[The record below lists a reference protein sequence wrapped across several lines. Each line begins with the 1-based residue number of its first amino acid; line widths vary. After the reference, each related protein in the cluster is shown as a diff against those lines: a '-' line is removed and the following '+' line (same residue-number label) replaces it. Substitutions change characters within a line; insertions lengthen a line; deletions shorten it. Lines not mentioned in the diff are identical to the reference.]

1 MHGTRQEFLG
11 DKDNGVELVA
21 WAAAVAREW
30 AWLFDRAAV
39 TSFRDPTHFFK
50 ALVAT
55 APRTGASASA
65 TAHVA
70 GAAGNEGEDSGT
82 GDVGTLWLVLFTDG
96 VDCQPCKT
104 AKTNLLRVSAG
115 LFGLPAAVGV
125 VDCTQPTLAA
135 FCYQAGKCLGHAPG
149 TAAEEDWVA
158 AAVQLLPCHALPA
171 APHAPVLKAFVG
183 GQRAMASSDDGKNF
197 AASFAAAAL
206 QGEALYNNN
215 EVAIRSK
222 LCF

>member
-1 MHGTRQEFLG
+1 
-11 DKDNGVELVA
+11 
-21 WAAAVAREW
+21 VAREW
-30 AWLFDRAAV
+30 AWLFGRAAV

-55 APRTGASASA
+55 APRTGADD
-65 TAHVA
+65 
-70 GAAGNEGEDSGT
+70 NQGEDSGT

-115 LFGLPAAVGV
+115 LFGLPAAVGM
-125 VDCTQPTLAA
+125 VDCTQPALAA
-135 FCYQAGKCLGHAPG
+135 FCYQAGSCLGHTPG
-149 TAAEEDWVA
+149 TAAEEGEGKAETGPSNGDDDAADWVA

-183 GQRAMASSDDGKNF
+183 GQRAMASSDDGKNL